1 MWTCIFDVNLHP
13 GDGTPHAF
21 EVDDRLT
28 NPPDPAPPLAPT
40 PQRRLAEYA
49 REQDAIINSASDG
62 LWICD
67 GDANVLR
74 VNPASER
81 FNNIRAADV
90 VGRNMRELVA
100 KGLFDR
106 SVTLEVLRTRAPVNM
121 LQTCGARRLILTGV
135 PVFDDAGALIRV
147 VVTEKDVSET
157 DRLHR
162 ELEDQEALKD
172 GYRSQMLQ
180 MQVLDSELERLVARS
195 PKMVNAL
202 RQAIKVSAVD
212 STVLV
217 LGESGV
223 GKGVI
228 ADLIHRRSSRA
239 QRPLIKLNCG
249 AIPESLIEAELFGYD
264 KGAFTGAQAAG
275 KPGYFELADG
285 GILFLDEIAELPL
298 SSQVKLLRFLEDGRI
313 VRVGATRGRELDVRI
328 VAATHR
334 DLPAMVAAGAFRLDL
349 FYRLNVIPLH
359 VPALRERP
367 DCILPALH
375 RYLHQFGERSGVRR
389 RLSRAASEL
398 LLAYAWP
405 GNMRELIN
413 VCERLAVMSDG
424 EVVDVGD
431 LPADIVRSVRGAVP
445 GAPQDWPEGI
455 TLAQALESTE
465 RALLLR
471 ARARHGSQW
480 RMAEALGV
488 DQSTIARKM
497 KRHGIS

>member
-1 MWTCIFDVNLHP
+1 MTL
-13 GDGTPHAF
+13 
-21 EVDDRLT
+21 
-28 NPPDPAPPLAPT
+28 PDPIPVPAADAAE
-40 PQRRLAEYA
+40 RRLVESA
-49 REQDAIINSASDG
+49 RLAEQDAIINSTSDG

-67 GDANVLR
+67 GQANVLR

-81 FNNIRAADV
+81 INNIRAADV
-90 VGRNMRELVA
+90 VGRNMRDLLRE
-100 KGLFDR
+100 GLFDR

-121 LQTCGARRLILTGV
+121 LQARGARKLMLTGV
-135 PVFDDAGALIRV
+135 PVFDEGGELVRV

-157 DRLHR
+157 DQLHR
-162 ELEDQEALKD
+162 QLEEQEALND
-172 GYRSQMLQ
+172 GYRTQMLE
-180 MQVLDSELERLVARS
+180 MQELESELDRLVARS

-202 RQAIKVSAVD
+202 RQAIKVSGVD
-212 STVLV
+212 STVLI

-228 ADLIHRRSSRA
+228 ADLIHRLSVRA
-239 QRPLIKLNCG
+239 QRPLIKINCG
-249 AIPESLIEAELFGYD
+249 AIPESLIEAELFGYE
-264 KGAFTGAQAAG
+264 KGAFTGAQAGGKAG
-275 KPGYFELADG
+275 HFELADG

-328 VAATHR
+328 LAATHR
-334 DLPAMVAAGAFRLDL
+334 DLQAMVGSGAFRLDL

-359 VPALRERP
+359 VPALRDRP
-367 DCILPALH
+367 DCILPALR
-375 RYLHQFGERSGVRR
+375 RYLDQFGDRVGGRRR

-413 VCERLAVMSDG
+413 VCERLSVMSDT
-424 EVVDVGD
+424 EVIDVGD
-431 LPADIVRSVRGAVP
+431 LPADIVSSVTGSSR
-445 GAPQDWPEGI
+445 APTQEWPEAI
-455 TLAQALESTE
+455 TLGQALESTE

-471 ARARHGSQW
+471 ARARYRSQA

-488 DQSTIARKM
+488 DQSTVARKLR
-497 KRHGIS
+497 RHGIT